1 MTYITSDLALAGFL
15 MMRGLKLLDASRISG
30 GRFNF
35 VFDDPNSEGTS
46 LAVEYVNSEFCKF
59 DNHVRNLKKIIYKS

>member
-1 MTYITSDLALAGFL
+1 MIYTTSDLALAGFL
-15 MMRGLKLLDASRISG
+15 MMRGLKLVDACRISG
-30 GRFNF
+30 GRFKF
-35 VFDDPNSEGTS
+35 EFEDPDNKGSS